1 MIVELASPSV
11 CVIDDEP
18 DDFNSI
24 RYALNDLFISAVW
37 IAGTSLDQLPPQP
50 FKRLQLVFLDLH
62 LTNSLGKDAASHTA
76 NVFRHVVSTDT
87 APIVVVIWSKYA
99 DDLVA
104 EAGVPQEDQE
114 TESELFKRTLF
125 EAEPKFESRLLFPR
139 ALLLFKKEELTGSHW
154 LGRPAKE
161 ASGFNTWQSTCYWIA
176 LDVGRPCWRCKSPAL
191 AASLNPDLAEESAG
205 DADPELTDADMK
217 EVLQRLT
224 NARQSEGDLL
234 AENAPGY
241 LVAILSQL
249 LADQIEHGTAERA
262 LAGNGAWLAQA
273 PGSRTKASVVAKMNG
288 FLLTADPPGGSPP
301 YMPGIDACPA
311 DNIWQRVLS
320 FCLASLSKFPKSC
333 SVQ

>member
-1 MIVELASPSV
+1 MTFSSA
-11 CVIDDEP
+11 
-18 DDFNSI
+18 
-24 RYALNDLFISAVW
+24 AVW

-125 EAEPKFESRLLFPR
+125 EAEPKFESRLLFLEMDKP
-139 ALLLFKKEELTGSHW
+139 KKEE
-154 LGRPAKE
+154 RPADWAARLKE
-161 ASGFNTWQSTCYWIA
+161 QVALTLGSQPAIGLLWTWDGLVKDANAA
-176 LDVGRPCWRCKSPAL
+176 LM
-191 AASLNPDLAEESAG
+191 ASLTDLAEESAG

-217 EVLQRLT
+217 EVLQRFT
-224 NARQSEGDLL
+224 KGQSEGDLS

-301 YMPGIDACPA
+301 YMPGTIYRAA
-311 DNIWQRVLS
+311 QHGRVLS
-320 FCLASLSKFPKSC
+320 FVWRHYRNS
-333 SVQ
+333 